1 MKLSKRILAILEI
14 IFMMLAMEVSVC
26 DIKRVSAGTNG
37 LRQRAVMVDVVLYN
51 FKDKYVSLVRENL
64 EEIQK
69 QNEGKVVF
77 RFYDGKGNQ
86 STQDEVLSNLASN
99 SADILMVN
107 LVDTKAAQDVIER
120 FKSKNI
126 PIIFF
131 NREPVSVDVLKS
143 YGKAYYVGTNA
154 KEAGEMQGKV
164 IVDIW
169 NKNRDLIDKNNNG
182 VLQYVML
189 EGEHGSIEARERT
202 EFSIGTIN
210 KAGIK
215 TEQIAL
221 KAADWQRDLARTNIS
236 SLLLQYDKNIEA
248 IIANNDEM
256 AIGAVEALQ
265 KYGHNLGDKNKTIVV
280 VGIDA
285 TAEAQELIKKG
296 FMAGSVMQDP
306 SEMAK
311 AIYAIGMN
319 VFDGRDPLY
328 GTKYKF
334 DDTKV
339 AVRLPYYE
347 YVA

>member
-1 MKLSKRILAILEI
+1 MNISKRILAILEI
-14 IFMMLAMEVSVC
+14 IFIVTAMEVSVC
-26 DIKRVSAGTNG
+26 DARVIAGTNG
-37 LRQRAVMVDVVLYN
+37 LSQRSVMIDVVLYN
-51 FKDKYVSLVRENL
+51 FKDKYVSLVMENL

-69 QNEGKVVF
+69 QNEGKVIF

-86 STQDEVLSNLASN
+86 STQDEVLSNLVSD

-107 LVDTKAAQDVIER
+107 LVDTKATQDVIDR

-131 NREPVSVDVLKS
+131 NREPLVTDVLKS

-154 KEAGEMQGKV
+154 NEAGEMQGKI

-169 NKNRDLIDKNNNG
+169 NKDRKFIDKNNNG

-189 EGEHGSIEARERT
+189 EGEHGSIEARERS
-202 EFSIGTIN
+202 ESSIGTIN

-215 TEQIAL
+215 TEQLAL
-221 KAADWQRDLARTNIS
+221 KAADWQRDLAKTNIS
-236 SLLLQYDKNIEA
+236 SLLLQYGKNIEA

-265 KYGHNLGDKNKTIVV
+265 NNGYNLGDKNKTIVV

-285 TAEAQELIKKG
+285 TAEARELIKKG

-306 SEMAK
+306 YEMAE
-311 AIYAIGMN
+311 ASYVIGMN
-319 VFDGRDPLY
+319 VFEGRDPLY

-339 AVRLPYYE
+339 AIRLPYHE
-347 YVA
+347 YAA

>member
-1 MKLSKRILAILEI
+1 MNISKRILAILEI
-14 IFMMLAMEVSVC
+14 IFIVAAMEVSVC
-26 DIKRVSAGTNG
+26 DARVIAGTNG
-37 LRQRAVMVDVVLYN
+37 LSQRAVMIDVVLYN
-51 FKDKYVSLVRENL
+51 FKDKYVSLVMENL

-77 RFYDGKGNQ
+77 KFYDGKGNQ
-86 STQDEVLSNLASN
+86 STQDEVLSNLVSDN
-99 SADILMVN
+99 ADILMVN
-107 LVDTKAAQDVIER
+107 LVDTRATQDVINR

-131 NREPVSVDVLKS
+131 NREPVSVDALRY

-154 KEAGEMQGKV
+154 KEAGEMQGKI

-169 NKNRDLIDKNNNG
+169 NKNRDFIDKNNNG
-182 VLQYVML
+182 ILQYVML
-189 EGEHGSIEARERT
+189 EGEHGSIEARERS
-202 EFSIGTIN
+202 ESSIGTIN

-215 TEQIAL
+215 TEQLAL
-221 KAADWQRDLARTNIS
+221 KAADWQRDLAKTNIS
-236 SLLLQYDKNIEA
+236 SLLLQYGKNIEA

-265 KYGHNLGDKNKTIVV
+265 NNGYNLGDKNKTIVV

-306 SEMAK
+306 YEMAEVS
-311 AIYAIGMN
+311 YVIGMN
-319 VFDGRDPLY
+319 VFEGRDPLY

-339 AVRLPYYE
+339 AIRLPYHE
-347 YVA
+347 YAA

>member
-1 MKLSKRILAILEI
+1 MNISKRILAILEI
-14 IFMMLAMEVSVC
+14 IFIVTAMEVSVC
-26 DIKRVSAGTNG
+26 DARVIAGTSG
-37 LRQRAVMVDVVLYN
+37 LRQRAVMIDVVIYN
-51 FKDKYVSLVRENL
+51 FKDKYVSLVKENL

-86 STQDEVLSNLASN
+86 STQDEVLSNLVSD

-107 LVDTKAAQDVIER
+107 LVDTKVTQDVIDR

-131 NREPVSVDVLKS
+131 NREPLVADVLKS

-154 KEAGEMQGKV
+154 NEAGEMQGKI

-169 NKNRDLIDKNNNG
+169 NKDRKFIDKNNNG

-215 TEQIAL
+215 TEQLAL
-221 KAADWQRDLARTNIS
+221 KAADWQRDLAKTNIS
-236 SLLLQYDKNIEA
+236 SLLLQYGKNIEA

-256 AIGAVEALQ
+256 AIGAIEALQ
-265 KYGHNLGDKNKTIVV
+265 SNGYNLGDKNKTIVV

-306 SEMAK
+306 YEMAEVS
-311 AIYAIGMN
+311 YAIGMN
-319 VFDGRDPLY
+319 VFEGRDALY

-339 AVRLPYYE
+339 AIRLPYHE

>member
-1 MKLSKRILAILEI
+1 MNISKRILAILEI
-14 IFMMLAMEVSVC
+14 IFIVTAMEVSVC
-26 DIKRVSAGTNG
+26 DARVIAGTNG
-37 LRQRAVMVDVVLYN
+37 LSQRSVMIDVVLYN
-51 FKDKYVSLVRENL
+51 FKDKYVSLVMENL

-86 STQDEVLSNLASN
+86 STQDEVLSNLVSDN
-99 SADILMVN
+99 ADILMVN
-107 LVDTKAAQDVIER
+107 LVDTRATQDVINR

-131 NREPVSVDVLKS
+131 NREPVSVDALRY

-154 KEAGEMQGKV
+154 KEAGEMQGKI

-169 NKNRDLIDKNNNG
+169 NKDRKFIDKNNNG

-189 EGEHGSIEARERT
+189 EGEHGSIEARERS
-202 EFSIGTIN
+202 ESSIGTIN

-215 TEQIAL
+215 TEQLAL
-221 KAADWQRDLARTNIS
+221 KAADWQRDLAKTNIS
-236 SLLLQYDKNIEA
+236 SLLLQYGKNIEA

-265 KYGHNLGDKNKTIVV
+265 NNGYNLGDKNKTIVV

-285 TAEAQELIKKG
+285 TAEARELIKKG

-306 SEMAK
+306 YEMAE
-311 AIYAIGMN
+311 ASYVIGMN
-319 VFDGRDPLY
+319 VFEGRDPLY

-339 AVRLPYYE
+339 AIRLPYHE
-347 YVA
+347 YAA

>member
-1 MKLSKRILAILEI
+1 MNILKRILAILEI
-14 IFMMLAMEVSVC
+14 IFIVVAMEVSVC
-26 DIKRVSAGTNG
+26 GARVVITGTDG
-37 LRQRAVMVDVVLYN
+37 LRQRAVMIDVVLYN
-51 FKDKYVSLVRENL
+51 FKDKYVSLVRQNL

-69 QNEGKVVF
+69 KNEGKVVF

-86 STQDEVLSNLASN
+86 SMQDEVLSNLVSDG
-99 SADILMVN
+99 ADILMVN
-107 LVDTKAAQDVIER
+107 LVNTKATQDVIDR

-131 NREPVSVDVLKS
+131 NREPLAADVLKS

-154 KEAGEMQGKV
+154 NEAGEMQGKI

-169 NKNRDLIDKNNNG
+169 NKNRKFIDKNNNG

-215 TEQIAL
+215 TEQLAL
-221 KAADWQRDLARTNIS
+221 KAADWQRELAKTNIS
-236 SLLLQYDKNIEA
+236 SLLLQYGKNIEA

-265 KYGHNLGDKNKTIVV
+265 NNGYNLGDKNKTIVV

-306 SEMAK
+306 YEMAE
-311 AIYAIGMN
+311 AIYLIGMN
-319 VFDGRDPLY
+319 VFEGRDPLY
-328 GTKYKF
+328 ETQYKF
-334 DDTKV
+334 DETKV
-339 AVRLPYYE
+339 AIRLPYHE

>member
-14 IFMMLAMEVSVC
+14 IFMMFAMEVSVC
-26 DIKRVSAGTNG
+26 DTKRVSAGTNG

-99 SADILMVN
+99 SADIIMVN

-182 VLQYVML
+182 VLQYVVL

-265 KYGHNLGDKNKTIVV
+265 KYGHNLGEKNKTIVV

-319 VFDGRDPLY
+319 VFEGRDPLY
-328 GTKYKF
+328 DTKYKF